1 MLLTI
6 TSTSPPA
13 TDLGFLLHKN
23 PAAVRSVELAFGT
36 AHVFYPEAEPGR
48 CTAALWCEVDPVA
61 LVRRGRG
68 GMFPLAAYVNDRP
81 YAASSLLSVALKK
94 VFGTALKGRCDQRP
108 ELVGAKLDLTARLP
122 VMPCRGGLELLRR
135 LFEPLGYA
143 VTARPL
149 PLDERFGEWGDSP
162 YFDLTVSARCLL
174 SDLLGHLYVLLPV
187 TDGDKHYWVT
197 EDEIGK
203 LVDGAGEW
211 LAGHPERDL
220 IVGRYLRH
228 QPPLVRAALAQ
239 LAAGEM
245 GTAQLRAAAAEEPA
259 AEEPAGEEPAGA
271 GDAAPASARDDA
283 ASNDAA
289 PGDAAGQADALD
301 PAASSTALDP
311 AARSTARGQ
320 AEAAAG
326 HASLREARAAA
337 VLDVLRESGARRLL
351 DLGCG
356 DGRLL
361 ERLRQEQQFERIV
374 GVDASAAALGRAA
387 RRLNTDEMSP
397 GQRERIQLLQGALT
411 YRDRRLAGF
420 DAAVL
425 MEVIEHVDPGRLDAL
440 AESVLGDAAPGTV
453 VVTTPNAE
461 YNVAYP
467 GLAAGEF
474 RHPDHR
480 FEWDRRQFRAWAE
493 AVAARYGYTVAF
505 RPVGPDDP
513 ATGPPTQL
521 AVFRRPA
528 EPAGA
533 AGPGA
538 PR

>member
-13 TDLGFLLHKN
+13 TDLGYLLHKN
-23 PAAVRSVELAFGT
+23 PAAVRSVEVAFGT
-36 AHVFYPEAEPGR
+36 AHVFYPEAEPER

-61 LVRRGRG
+61 LVRRSRG

-81 YAASSLLSVALKK
+81 YAASSLLSVALKR

-108 ELVGAKLDLTARLP
+108 DLVGAKLDLAARLP
-122 VMPCRGGLELLRR
+122 VLPSRGGLELLRR

-143 VTARPL
+143 VTARPI
-149 PLDERFGEWGDSP
+149 PLDEQFRGWGDSP
-162 YFDLTVSARCLL
+162 YFDLTIRARCLL
-174 SDLLGHLYVLLPV
+174 RDLLGHLYVLLPV
-187 TDGDKHYWVT
+187 TDGDKHYWVS

-220 IVGRYLRH
+220 IVRRYLRH

-239 LAAGEM
+239 LTAEEM
-245 GTAQLRAAAAEEPA
+245 GTAQLRAAAGEDPDAEGA
-259 AEEPAGEEPAGA
+259 AGA
-271 GDAAPASARDDA
+271 SPADATSPRDAAPPDGNGTR
-283 ASNDAA
+283 N
-289 PGDAAGQADALD
+289 AGQAAGDGAGGRD
-301 PAASSTALDP
+301 EAMAAHVP
-311 AARSTARGQ
+311 
-320 AEAAAG
+320 
-326 HASLREARAAA
+326 LREARAAA
-337 VLDVLRESGARRLL
+337 VLDVLRESGARRVL

-361 ERLRQEQQFERIV
+361 EHLRREQQFEHIV

-387 RRLNTDEMSP
+387 RRLNTDEMTP
-397 GQRERIQLLQGALT
+397 RQRERIQLLQGALT

-425 MEVIEHVDPGRLDAL
+425 MEVIEHVDPGRLGSL
-440 AESVLGDAAPGTV
+440 AESVLGEAAPGTV

-461 YNVAYP
+461 YNSAYP
-467 GLAAGEF
+467 GLAPGEF

-480 FEWDRRQFRAWAE
+480 FEWDRRQFRTWAA
-493 AVAARYGYTVAF
+493 AVAARYGYTVDF
-505 RPVGPDDP
+505 RPAGPDDP
-513 ATGPPTQL
+513 TTGPPTQL
-521 AVFRRPA
+521 AVFQRQD
-528 EPAGA
+528 EPVGTGSGA
-533 AGPGA
+533 
-538 PR
+538 R